1 MSSFSVK
8 DQRIT
13 ISDDSGVLNTIK
25 RCFGINLGIT
35 LRDQSIWIG
44 DLCSVWHTIKNM
56 AAREHIS
63 VPSDLESFVDAEVAR
78 RTEMARSN
86 VSESESVS
94 FDELMFLFE
103 PNDRI
108 VVTVDGHQMGAIFNS
123 AVPVL
128 INSMRFTS
136 RFDIN
141 GRQIKNVV
149 RTSQTL
155 ARARGIDTDAKL
167 ISSVISKTIDSIAS
181 LKDT

>member
-108 VVTVDGHQMGAIFNS
+108 VVTVDGHVHDLIVSPSSPA
-123 AVPVL
+123 PVETRRFWMTRL
-128 INSMRFTS
+128 I
-136 RFDIN
+136 DA
-141 GRQIKNVV
+141 
-149 RTSQTL
+149 L
-155 ARARGIDTDAKL
+155 EARNADLIADLRGEITKL
-167 ISSVISKTIDSIAS
+167 
-181 LKDT
+181 